1 MDHGTNYKWKWHF
14 VKVVLQFGAL
24 RLQSWVERAWG
35 FIGFKSS
42 KHELACVAGVHF
54 QNHVKG
60 TKREISHPRRAR
72 SLARLLDLSPRLGNG
87 KEVSATQV
95 KHELELG

>member
-1 MDHGTNYKWKWHF
+1 MVQTISENGTLSKLYCSLEHSVCNPGLSETEVFY
-14 VKVVLQFGAL
+14 
-24 RLQSWVERAWG
+24 E
-35 FIGFKSS
+35 FKSS

-60 TKREISHPRRAR
+60 TKREISHPRRAC
-72 SLARLLDLSPRLGNG
+72 SLARLLDISPRLGNG
-87 KEVSATQV
+87 KEASATPV

>member
-1 MDHGTNYKWKWHF
+1 MVQTISENGTLSKLYCSLEHSVSNPGLSETE
-14 VKVVLQFGAL
+14 VLH
-24 RLQSWVERAWG
+24 E
-35 FIGFKSS
+35 FKSS

-72 SLARLLDLSPRLGNG
+72 SLARLLDLSPRLANG